1 MSTLA
6 FVGCAHIHT
15 PGFIRMIQVRPDVK
29 VKSVWDPNPARSGP
43 WAKELGAAIVNDY
56 RDIYADPEI
65 QAVVICSETNR
76 HQELVLPAAAAKKNL
91 FVEKPLGFTAQDARE
106 MADAI
111 EKAGVLFQ
119 TGYFRRGDNKHLFL
133 KEQVAKGA
141 FGKITRV
148 RGSNCHNGALGGWF
162 DSKPTDPANDW
173 RWMADPK
180 IAGCGAF
187 GDLGTHMLDILLWL
201 MGDVTAATAQ
211 VDRGTARYGD
221 CDETGEGL
229 MRFTNGAIGTLAA
242 AWTDLADPLTL
253 AISGTEGCAHVIRN
267 QLFFQS
273 KHVEGADGKQE
284 WTKLPEKQNAGFEA
298 FLDAVTGKKNVA
310 LVTAREAA
318 YRSAVMEAMYEGAR
332 QEKWVAPKK

>member
-1 MSTLA
+1 MATLA

-15 PGFIRMIQVRPDVK
+15 PGFVRAIKARPDVK
-29 VKSVWDPNPARSGP
+29 VKSVWDPSPARSGP
-43 WAKELGAAIVNDY
+43 WAKELNATIATDY

-65 QAVVICSETNR
+65 QAVIICSETKR
-76 HQELVLPAAAAKKNL
+76 HEELVLPAAAAKKGL
-91 FVEKPLGFTAQDARE
+91 FVEKPLGFTAQDARK

-119 TGYFRRGDNKHLFL
+119 TGYMRRGDEKHLFL

-162 DSKPTDPANDW
+162 DARPTDPANDW

-180 IAGCGAF
+180 LAGCGAF
-187 GDLGTHMLDILLWL
+187 GDLGTHMLDILIWL
-201 MGDVTAATAQ
+201 IGDVTAATAQ
-211 VDRGTARYGD
+211 VDQGTGRYGD

-229 MRFTNGAIGTLAA
+229 MRFSNGAIGTVAA

-253 AISGTEGCAHVIRN
+253 VVSGTEGYAYVLHN
-267 QLFFQS
+267 QLYFQS
-273 KHVEGADGKQE
+273 KHIEGADGKQP
-284 WTKLPEKQNAGFEA
+284 WTKLPEKQSAGFEA
-298 FLDAVTGKKNVA
+298 FLDAVTGKKGAA

-332 QEKWVAPKK
+332 QGKWIAPKQ